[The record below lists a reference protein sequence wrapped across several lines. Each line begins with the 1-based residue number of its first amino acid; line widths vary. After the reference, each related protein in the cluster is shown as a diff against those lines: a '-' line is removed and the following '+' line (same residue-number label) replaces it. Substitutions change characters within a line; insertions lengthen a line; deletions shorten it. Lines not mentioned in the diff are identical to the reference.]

1 MHDNHDKPAL
11 LCDSLPS
18 SGLQHALQVVLV
30 LLLLVFDSWQTVSA
44 GNLSENLSA
53 MWCQCPSD
61 STEKHQEAS
70 CSVLG
75 MMRKMSTVAFLVFAW
90 LGRSSWSWFLEGRNL
105 KGWRCHSSSAWNL
118 LTLHLSKQRRSDL
131 YWGHVFQ
138 FLSKSMLESSLR
150 NRPKEPCSM
159 DYIPIKPDVDW
170 IYSVLLGIKQV
181 PLKQCIAMHRFD
193 YSRFSDWCI
202 GRNYIQSVDSG
213 RWKGWHGFSC
223 ATKLSKVSN
232 EMTCNFISQFGQ
244 EPQEP

>member
-1 MHDNHDKPAL
+1 MALFSLMWYPFHTWFETRNMHDNHKPAL

-61 STEKHQEAS
+61 STEKHQEALS

-118 LTLHLSKQRRSDL
+118 LTLHLSKQRMSDL

-138 FLSKSMLESSLR
+138 FLSKSVLESSLR
-150 NRPKEPCSM
+150 NRPKEPLQHGLYT
-159 DYIPIKPDVDW
+159 DQARRGLDI
-170 IYSVLLGIKQV
+170 LGITWYQTGAIETV
-181 PLKQCIAMHRFD
+181 H
-193 YSRFSDWCI
+193 
-202 GRNYIQSVDSG
+202 
-213 RWKGWHGFSC
+213 
-223 ATKLSKVSN
+223 SN
-232 EMTCNFISQFGQ
+232 A
-244 EPQEP
+244 